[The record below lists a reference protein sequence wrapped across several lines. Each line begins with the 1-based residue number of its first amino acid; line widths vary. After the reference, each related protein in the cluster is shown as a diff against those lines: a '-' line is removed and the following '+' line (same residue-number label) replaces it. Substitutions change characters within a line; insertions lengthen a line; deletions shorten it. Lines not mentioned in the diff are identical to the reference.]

1 MEIDLDRRRFHIRN
15 AIASFA
21 LEGEHPSP
29 YFADLLEKFGNGEI
43 QTMEELKEML
53 LKEDLDENHN
63 R

>member
-1 MEIDLDRRRFHIRN
+1 MDIDLDRRKFHIRN

-43 QTMEELKEML
+43 KTMEELKDML
-53 LKEDLDENHN
+53 LKEDLDEKDS
-63 R
+63 